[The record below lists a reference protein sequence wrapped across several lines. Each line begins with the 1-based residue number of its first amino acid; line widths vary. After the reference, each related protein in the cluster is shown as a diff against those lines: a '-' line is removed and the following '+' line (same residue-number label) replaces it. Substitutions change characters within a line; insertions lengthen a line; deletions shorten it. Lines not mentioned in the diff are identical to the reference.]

1 MRASRTRASEL
12 PATVGPTNCPPSSF
26 GASSTPRD
34 TGLTGLQLVK
44 RVLPGRGAAA
54 LVGTGVAVGQEE
66 VVGER
71 LL

>member
-1 MRASRTRASEL
+1 MRAALNAIGSSSEL
-12 PATVGPTNCPPSSF
+12 ESSASMV

-34 TGLTGLQLVK
+34 TGRTGLQLVK